1 MISLYYRK
9 QRRLP
14 IIKFYLLGL
23 KYKWQKVIGT
33 MEDLRSFRNKGD
45 LLILGHTKYRI
56 LDIAGFGGSS
66 VVYQAVYADQLN
78 AENWH
83 QVLIKELYPFHPKG
97 YIYRDTNGFIQCLP
111 EAKEQMDCNK
121 LRFKQ
126 GNQVNL
132 ELLEK
137 IPSQTSG
144 NLNSYEAYGT
154 YYSILTVHGGQ
165 TLEELMEN
173 KKVQTLQTS
182 VELTIKILDALEL
195 FHENRLLHLDISP
208 DNIIL
213 LPEQAMLID
222 YNSTWNMDSN
232 LYTDF
237 TFSVKE
243 GYSAPEIYFQDF
255 SQIGYATDLYS
266 VCAIFCQMLTGTKL
280 SKEAVTVTTL
290 KKLFSDNCEI
300 FQREPQSAVHKTME
314 ILYKGLHVLGRK
326 RYQTINSFRDDL
338 DEVLNRIFQK
348 GVSHSAIWE
357 SSRSLCKKSLSSERY
372 LPQEISLVNGETA
385 GLEDIYIQL
394 KDGKN
399 LLLTGPG
406 GMGKTRLL
414 QELWKNA
421 VKEYHPKRPV
431 VYYIPLKDYQ
441 QMPEEK
447 EYIHKYVIR
456 HLSFSDKQKGIADAL
471 RELEHIFC
479 TCIKNN
485 VSIVLLLDGLNEAGS
500 RCGNLLK
507 EIEYLASLEGISIL
521 VTERFNEV
529 HEYGLSSF
537 HAAQLL
543 PLKESVVEDRLVE
556 FELSMP
562 SKQDIRELLC
572 NPMMLHLYLEMA
584 DISKEVSPKQPALQ
598 EIHSTQNLVASYFD
612 HLLLHQIRLDSGD
625 KAAQLCHRYILQHLL
640 PEIAGEMKRKNH
652 SLLTFDELY
661 LVVKRNFANLR
672 LPEFGKSFDF
682 YLGKARF
689 MLVGIADE
697 SQWFDFAVTETLIG
711 NLNLIVKGENGY
723 FGLLHDNFQDYLLEV
738 WERNR
743 SIYRKQKL
751 RLWKPK
757 LLTIFLIVFMGIA
770 GIFTLYQQNKS
781 IEILDFNQRSKPHQE
796 PRYTEEEQ
804 QVIDRV
810 AICLE
815 TNLAALSAQIMA
827 QRDILEQASK
837 SGILEPIPKE
847 LEDLRQFIV
856 YKTTMTNTFPILSL
870 HPKLIEQLIEIN
882 PEIPISYLQDLCSK
896 PSQMSFIMEN
906 ALLQLD
912 EMLCDYDSIYQDR
925 EIRKEIVE
933 AYQLYLDAYTEYV
946 FYEFDYVLM
955 YMAPDEMITILNEN
969 RYSPIFQDYFKIT
982 GISKQDTDIVKTA
995 MDYSADKLKNAQQKM
1010 TLHHFKIDWQ

>member
-1 MISLYYRK
+1 MK
-9 QRRLP
+9 
-14 IIKFYLLGL
+14 
-23 KYKWQKVIGT
+23 
-33 MEDLRSFRNKGD
+33 DLRSFRNKGD
-45 LLILGHTKYRI
+45 LLILGHTEYQI

-66 VVYQAVYADQLN
+66 IVYQAAYADQLN
-78 AENWH
+78 AEKWH

-97 YIYRDTNGFIQCLP
+97 YIYRDANGFIQCFP
-111 EAKEQMDCNK
+111 EAKEQMDCDK

-137 IPSQTSG
+137 LPSQTSG

-154 YYSILTVHGGQ
+154 YYSVLTVHGGQ
-165 TLEELMEN
+165 TLEEFMKNE
-173 KKVQTLQTS
+173 KFQTLQAS

-195 FHENRLLHLDISP
+195 FHENQLLHLDISP

-222 YNSTWNMDSN
+222 YNSTWNMNSN
-232 LYTDF
+232 LCTDF
-237 TFSVKE
+237 TFSEKD

-255 SQIGYATDLYS
+255 SQISYATDLYS

-280 SKEAVTVTTL
+280 SKQAVTVTTL

-314 ILYKGLHVLGRK
+314 ILSKGLHALARE
-326 RYQTINSFRDDL
+326 RYQTINRFRDDL

-357 SSRSLCKKSLSSERY
+357 SSRSLCKKSISSERY
-372 LPQEISLVNGETA
+372 LPQEISLFHGETV
-385 GLEDIYIQL
+385 GLEDIYLQL

-431 VYYIPLKDYQ
+431 VYYIPLKEYQ

-447 EYIHKYVIR
+447 EYIRKYVIR
-456 HLSFSDKQKGIADAL
+456 HLSFSDNQKGTADAL
-471 RELEHIFC
+471 HELEHMFS
-479 TCIKNN
+479 TRIKNN
-485 VSIVLLLDGLNEAGS
+485 VSIILLLDGLNETGS
-500 RCGNLLK
+500 RCGRLLK

-521 VTERFNEV
+521 VTERSNEV

-537 HAAQLL
+537 LSAQLL
-543 PLKESVVEDRLVE
+543 CLKESVVKDTLEE

-572 NPMMLHLYLEMA
+572 NPMMLHLYLEME
-584 DISKEVSPKQPALQ
+584 DINKKVSPKQSSLQ

-612 HLLLHQIRLDSGD
+612 HLLLHQMRLDSGD

-640 PEIAGEMKRKNH
+640 PEIAGEMKRKGH

-661 LVVKRNFANLR
+661 LVVKRNFDNLR
-672 LPEFGKSFDF
+672 LPEFGKSFDL

-697 SQWFDFAVTETLIG
+697 SQWFDFAVTENLIG
-711 NLNLIVKGENGY
+711 SLGLIVKGENGY
-723 FGLLHDNFQDYLLEV
+723 FGLLHDNFQEYLLEV

-743 SIYRKQKL
+743 SIYKKQKL

-757 LLTIFLIVFMGIA
+757 LLIISLIVFIGIA
-770 GIFTLYQQNKS
+770 GIFTLYQQGN
-781 IEILDFNQRSKPHQE
+781 IGILDFNQRPKSQQE
-796 PRYTEEEQ
+796 SQYTEEEQ
-804 QVIDRV
+804 QVIDRA

-837 SGILEPIPKE
+837 SGILELVPKE
-847 LEDLRQFIV
+847 LDDLRQFIE
-856 YKTTMTNTFPILSL
+856 YKITMVNTFPILSL
-870 HPKLIEQLIEIN
+870 KPELIEQIIEIN
-882 PEIPISYLQDLCSK
+882 AEIPISYLQDLCNK
-896 PSQMSFIMEN
+896 PSQMSLIMEN

-912 EMLCDYDSIYQDR
+912 KMLCNYDSIYQDA

-955 YMAPDEMITILNEN
+955 YMARDEMVTILNEN
-969 RYSPIFQDYFKIT
+969 RYSPIFQDYFKTT
-982 GISKQDTDIVKTA
+982 GISKQDIDMIKTA
-995 MDYSADKLKNAQQKM
+995 MDYSADKLKNAQQEM